1 MIRIA
6 VIIGSIRPG
15 RRGEAVARWVDEVAG
30 RHSRGRRR
38 PHAHGDPGLEA
49 ERAAGFGDALDAYAA
64 GLPLGRLGHPDDVA
78 RVVLFAA
85 SDLAAYVS
93 GSVIAADGGDVA
105 R

>member
-1 MIRIA
+1 MTRIA
-6 VIIGSIRPG
+6 IIIGSTRPD
-15 RRGEAVARWVDEVAG
+15 RRGEAVAPTLTETPR
-30 RHSRGRRR
+30 
-38 PHAHGDPGLEA
+38 LEA
-49 ERAAGFGDALDAYAA
+49 ERAAGFGYALDAYAA
-64 GLPLGRLGHPDDVA
+64 GPPLGRLGHPDDVA